1 MTHVYTIVEF
11 GQVAMHLIYSL
22 LCHNCHF
29 RGQISIAINE
39 INGNGSVYYAIN
51 KANDLI
57 IHCWNL
63 NVLML

>member
-1 MTHVYTIVEF
+1 MTHMYTIVEF
-11 GQVAMHLIYSL
+11 GQVAMHLIELL

-29 RGQISIAINE
+29 RGKISIAINE